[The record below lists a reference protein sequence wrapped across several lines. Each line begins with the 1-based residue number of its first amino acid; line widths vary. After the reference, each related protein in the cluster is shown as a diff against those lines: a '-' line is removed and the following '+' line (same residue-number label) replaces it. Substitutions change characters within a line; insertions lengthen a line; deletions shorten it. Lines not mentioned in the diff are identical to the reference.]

1 MNTAKDSCWRG
12 FAVRRKAARRK
23 ARREVVLRKGLRKG
37 AVNLLRKFVGESSY
51 RRVLMRCC
59 YRRLQAGCIVRC
71 FSSSALCG
79 GSVCQVFFCVVVFF
93 YAVSFVWWWSISG
106 AFANPR
112 VFSLV
117 LFVRWRFSLMFSI
130 YCCFLFGSDAWLRFP
145 PWAVFSPSLSL
156 SLVCFYVVVA
166 FVWCFCLVLLLVW
179 CCFLLSFCV
188 VVFSP
193 QSFWCHVRRA
203 RYLYLAKLKSQEPW
217 NDGFC
222 LPSYGQGTVRS
233 REVWYR
239 VRYGSGGV
247 RYMVGYGW
255 TLVRCSRTWV
265 LYSPTCV

>member
-23 ARREVVLRKGLRKG
+23 ARREGVLRKGLRKG
-37 AVNLLRKFVGESSY
+37 AVNLLRKFGGESSY

-93 YAVSFVWWWSISG
+93 YAVSFVWWRSISG

-130 YCCFLFGSDAWLRFP
+130 YCCFLFGSDAWLRFS

-156 SLVCFYVVVA
+156 SLSCLFLRGGGVCMMFLSGVVVS
-166 FVWCFCLVLLLVW
+166 VVL
-179 CCFLLSFCV
+179 FSLLSFCV

-247 RYMVGYGW
+247 RFRRSTVHGRVWLDIG
-255 TLVRCSRTWV
+255 TVQ
-265 LYSPTCV
+265 